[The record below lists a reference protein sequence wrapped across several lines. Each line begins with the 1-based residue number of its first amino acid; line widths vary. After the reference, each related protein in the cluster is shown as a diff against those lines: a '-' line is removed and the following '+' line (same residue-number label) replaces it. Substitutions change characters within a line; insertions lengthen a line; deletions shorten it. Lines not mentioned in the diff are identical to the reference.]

1 MKPPSATVDKI
12 EQNMKLSIELG
23 FSVPIIPIIPWI
35 GFLQYQCLPML
46 AIADNNMMSVNML
59 PPIMITINQLYNT
72 PLIILSIVNYHSG
85 KSED

>member
-46 AIADNNMMSVNML
+46 AIADNNMMPINML
-59 PPIMITINQLYNT
+59 PPITITINQLYKNL
-72 PLIILSIVNYHSG
+72 LIILSIVNYH
-85 KSED
+85 

>member
-1 MKPPSATVDKI
+1 
-12 EQNMKLSIELG
+12 
-23 FSVPIIPIIPWI
+23 
-35 GFLQYQCLPML
+35 ML
-46 AIADNNMMSVNML
+46 AIADNNMMSINML

>member
-46 AIADNNMMSVNML
+46 AIPDNNMMSINML

-72 PLIILSIVNYHSG
+72 PLIILSIVNYH
-85 KSED
+85 